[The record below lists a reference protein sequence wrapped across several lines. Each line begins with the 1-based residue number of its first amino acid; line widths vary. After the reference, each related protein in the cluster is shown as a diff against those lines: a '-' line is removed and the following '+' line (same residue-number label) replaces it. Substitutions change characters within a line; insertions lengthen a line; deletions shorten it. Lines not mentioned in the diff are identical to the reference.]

1 MKIIG
6 VVTTYFPDFKK
17 LQANIS
23 TYLEQLD
30 YLFIWENTPKE
41 KSRVAAFFK
50 GQEKIIIRTTGDN
63 EGIAKDLNTITQ
75 WAIEHGYEYGLTMDQ
90 DSAFQPGDFP
100 KYLDIVS
107 QNDQNNIGL
116 WTPAYKNTGSKSLL
130 EKEITMTSGSIVKTS
145 IIKVCGFFS
154 EDLFIDLV
162 DSEYCFRIRKNG
174 YRIIQASPI
183 VLKHQLG
190 YKKVNKWG
198 IVTINY
204 SALRTYYIVR
214 NWFLVYRQYP
224 EQLLAACGPKRKF
237 YTYTLLY
244 RSVKIILF
252 EDHKID
258 KLKALFL
265 GIYHG
270 LCGKGGKVYH

>member
-1 MKIIG
+1 
-6 VVTTYFPDFKK
+6 
-17 LQANIS
+17 
-23 TYLEQLD
+23 
-30 YLFIWENTPKE
+30 
-41 KSRVAAFFK
+41 
-50 GQEKIIIRTTGDN
+50 
-63 EGIAKDLNTITQ
+63 
-75 WAIEHGYEYGLTMDQ
+75 MDQ
-90 DSAFQPGDFP
+90 DSAFKPGDFP

-107 QNDQNNIGL
+107 QNDQKNIGL
-116 WTPAYKNTGSKSLL
+116 WTPAYKNTELKGLL

-145 IIKVCGFFS
+145 VIKVCGFFS
-154 EDLFIDLV
+154 EELFIDLV
-162 DSEYCFRIRKNG
+162 DSEYCFRIRNNG
-174 YRIIQASPI
+174 FRIIQASPI

>member
-75 WAIEHGYEYGLTMDQ
+75 WAIEHGYEYVLTMDQ

-154 EDLFIDLV
+154 EELFIDLV

-224 EQLLAACGPKRKF
+224 EQLLATCGPKRKF

>member
-41 KSRVAAFFK
+41 KSRVAAFFE

-63 EGIAKDLNTITQ
+63 EGIAKDLNTITR
-75 WAIEHGYEYGLTMDQ
+75 WAIEHGYEYVLTMDQ
-90 DSAFQPGDFP
+90 DSAFKPGDFP

-107 QNDQNNIGL
+107 QNDQKNIGL
-116 WTPAYKNTGSKSLL
+116 WTPAYKNTGSKGLL

-145 IIKVCGFFS
+145 VIKVCGFFS
-154 EDLFIDLV
+154 EELFIDLV
-162 DSEYCFRIRKNG
+162 DSEYCFRIRNNG
-174 YRIIQASPI
+174 FRIIQASPI

>member
-75 WAIEHGYEYGLTMDQ
+75 WAIEHGYEYVLTMDQ

-145 IIKVCGFFS
+145 VIKVCGFFS
-154 EDLFIDLV
+154 EELFIALV

-214 NWFLVYRQYP
+214 ELV
-224 EQLLAACGPKRKF
+224 
-237 YTYTLLY
+237 
-244 RSVKIILF
+244 S
-252 EDHKID
+252 
-258 KLKALFL
+258 
-265 GIYHG
+265 G
-270 LCGKGGKVYH
+270 LQAISRTAFSSLRA

>member
-41 KSRVAAFFK
+41 KSRVAAFFE

-63 EGIAKDLNTITQ
+63 EGIAKDLNTITR
-75 WAIEHGYEYGLTMDQ
+75 WAIDHGYEYVLTMDQ
-90 DSAFQPGDFP
+90 DSAFKPGDFP

-116 WTPAYKNTGSKSLL
+116 WTPAYKNTGSKGLP

-145 IIKVCGFFS
+145 VIKVCGFFS
-154 EDLFIDLV
+154 EELFIDLV

-224 EQLLAACGPKRKF
+224 EQLLATCGPKRKF
-237 YTYTLLY
+237 YTYTLFY

-270 LCGKGGKVYH
+270 LCGRGGKVYH

>member
-41 KSRVAAFFK
+41 KSRVTAFFK

-75 WAIEHGYEYGLTMDQ
+75 WAIEHGYEYVLTMDQ

-145 IIKVCGFFS
+145 VIKVCGFFS
-154 EDLFIDLV
+154 EELFIDLV

-224 EQLLAACGPKRKF
+224 EQLLATCGPKRKF

>member
-75 WAIEHGYEYGLTMDQ
+75 WAIEHGYEYVLTMDQ

-116 WTPAYKNTGSKSLL
+116 WTPAYKNTGLKSLL

-154 EDLFIDLV
+154 EELFIDLV

-224 EQLLAACGPKRKF
+224 EQLLATCGPKRKF

>member
-50 GQEKIIIRTTGDN
+50 GQEKIIIRTTGGN

-75 WAIEHGYEYGLTMDQ
+75 WAIEHGYEYVLTMDQ

-145 IIKVCGFFS
+145 VIKVCGFFS
-154 EDLFIDLV
+154 EELFIDLV

>member
-1 MKIIG
+1 MNIIG
-6 VVTTYFPDFKK
+6 VVTTYFPDLKK

-30 YLFIWENTPKE
+30 FLFIWENTPKE
-41 KSRVAAFFK
+41 KSRVADFFK

-63 EGIAKDLNTITQ
+63 EGIAKDLNAIAQ
-75 WAIEHGYEYGLTMDQ
+75 WAIGHGYEYVLTMNQ
-90 DSAFQPGDFP
+90 DSSFSPGDFP
-100 KYLDIVS
+100 KYLEIVS
-107 QNDQNNIGL
+107 QNDRDDIGL
-116 WTPAYKNTGSKSLL
+116 WTPAYKNIKSAELL
-130 EKEITMTSGSIVKTS
+130 DKEITMTSGSIVKTS
-145 IIKVCGFFS
+145 ILQTCGFFS
-154 EDLFIDLV
+154 EELFIDLV
-162 DSEYCFRIRKNG
+162 DSEYCFRIRNKH
-174 YRIIQASPI
+174 YRIVQVSPI
-183 VLKHQLG
+183 VLNHQLG
-190 YKKVNKWG
+190 YKKVNRWG

-214 NWFLVYRQYP
+214 NWFLVYKQYP

-237 YTYTLLY
+237 YTYTLFY
-244 RSVKIILF
+244 RTIKIILF
-252 EDHKID
+252 EDHKIS

>member
-75 WAIEHGYEYGLTMDQ
+75 WAIEHGYEYVLTMDQ

-145 IIKVCGFFS
+145 VIKVYGFFS
-154 EDLFIDLV
+154 EELFIDLV

>member
-63 EGIAKDLNTITQ
+63 ESIAKDLNTITQ
-75 WAIEHGYEYGLTMDQ
+75 WAIEHGYEYVLTMDQ

-145 IIKVCGFFS
+145 VIKVCGFFS
-154 EDLFIDLV
+154 EELFIDLV
-162 DSEYCFRIRKNG
+162 DSEYCFRIHKNG

-224 EQLLAACGPKRKF
+224 EQLLATCGPKRKF

>member
-75 WAIEHGYEYGLTMDQ
+75 WAIEHGYEYVLTMDQ